1 MNVIVVHDV
10 EAPFGLVILVHVFED
25 DQGFEGL
32 ELLVLLELPLNGII
46 LVEV

>member
-1 MNVIVVHDV
+1 MNIIVVHDV

-25 DQGFEGL
+25 DQGLNGL
-32 ELLVLLELPLNGII
+32 EFFILLELSLNGII